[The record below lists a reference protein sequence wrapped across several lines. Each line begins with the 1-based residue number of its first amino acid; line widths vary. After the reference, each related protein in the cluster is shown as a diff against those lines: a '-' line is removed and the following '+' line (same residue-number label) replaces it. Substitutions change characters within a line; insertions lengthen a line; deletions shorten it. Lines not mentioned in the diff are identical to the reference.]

1 MPWLEVVGSVAGDA
15 MLGEAGV
22 SALAGGG
29 MDAFLSGT
37 GAELMG
43 VPGAGYTLAGGA
55 AGAAPTNWMSY
66 LNSPLASAGVSSAAG
81 LLGANQ
87 TSQAARNAAALQ
99 AQAGQ
104 TATQLQARM
113 YQDQLGRTEPFY
125 QAGVNALPAYT
136 QGVMPGGD
144 LVRPFDVTRDYT
156 QSPWYQYS
164 LDKTLKDYTNKL
176 ASMGRVDSG
185 PMRRGVV
192 DIAKAAGQEDITGA
206 YNRYVGNQATQR
218 NALAGLTGFGPTAA
232 TTMGQ
237 AGNTYATNAGNIGM
251 GTATTMAN
259 ADLTGA
265 AARQSAYG
273 GAGGAFANALNPNPV
288 NAYLTKMLGNA

>member
-15 MLGEAGV
+15 LMGELAGAAIGDAALGG
-22 SALAGGG
+22 ALGGG

-37 GAELMG
+37 GTELMG

-136 QGVMPGGD
+136 QGVMPGGN
-144 LVRPFDVTRDYT
+144 LVRPFAESDFKADPGYGFRIKEGM
-156 QSPWYQYS
+156 QA
-164 LDKTLKDYTNKL
+164 LDRTAAARGGLLSGATLKGAERFNQDL
-176 ASMGRVDSG
+176 ASNEYSN
-185 PMRRGVV
+185 
-192 DIAKAAGQEDITGA
+192 A
-206 YNRYVGNQATQR
+206 YNRYIGNQATQR

-273 GAGGAFANALNPNPV
+273 GAGGAFALS
-288 NAYLTKMLGNA
+288 LIHI

>member
-1 MPWLEVVGSVAGDA
+1 MPWLDVVGTVVGDA
-15 MLGEAGV
+15 MLGDVGV

-29 MDAFLSGT
+29 MDAFLSGA

-136 QGVMPGGD
+136 QGVMPGGN
-144 LVRPFDVTRDYT
+144 LVRPFAESDFKADPGYNFRM
-156 QSPWYQYS
+156 SEGMKA
-164 LDKTLKDYTNKL
+164 LDRTAAARGGLLSGATLKGAERFNQDL
-176 ASMGRVDSG
+176 ASNEYSN
-185 PMRRGVV
+185 
-192 DIAKAAGQEDITGA
+192 A